1 MNESTKKQKSDD
13 FLSVLYIGTSPKGKA
28 GIAAVIRE
36 YQSFLGCSFYYVCT
50 HQDGRTLRK
59 LWLFF
64 TAILKTLYWCSTR
77 QIKVVHIHSSSH
89 LSFYRKSCF
98 VFIAKLFRKR
108 VVLHLHG
115 GLFVD
120 FARRHQRY
128 CQFVFNCSDLVI
140 TVSDYLRSESGAFL
154 RHNNMHTVYNPI
166 PIPQKVNAV
175 LPSSKVQ
182 VLFFGT
188 INENKGIFDV
198 LNCLE
203 AHQSYF
209 RTRIHFHIGG
219 VGHLV
224 QQLEQRLFS
233 TSLNEF
239 VTYHG
244 WIDGEKKVELLQKA
258 DIYLQPSYFESLG
271 IAVLE
276 AMSYRTAIIASNRGG
291 LPEIVHHEETG
302 LLIEPGSLYDLFN
315 ALKRLIDNQ
324 EERCSF
330 AEQGGIFAEQ
340 MFITNVM
347 EQLQGLYAS
356 LFQPRNRICP

>member
-1 MNESTKKQKSDD
+1 
-13 FLSVLYIGTSPKGKA
+13 
-28 GIAAVIRE
+28 
-36 YQSFLGCSFYYVCT
+36 
-50 HQDGRTLRK
+50 
-59 LWLFF
+59 
-64 TAILKTLYWCSTR
+64 
-77 QIKVVHIHSSSH
+77 
-89 LSFYRKSCF
+89 
-98 VFIAKLFRKR
+98 
-108 VVLHLHG
+108 
-115 GLFVD
+115 
-120 FARRHQRY
+120 
-128 CQFVFNCSDLVI
+128 
-140 TVSDYLRSESGAFL
+140 
-154 RHNNMHTVYNPI
+154 MHTVYNPI

-198 LNCLE
+198 LDCLE

-224 QQLEQRLFS
+224 QQLKQRLFS
-233 TSLNEF
+233 TNLNEF

-324 EERCSF
+324 EERCNF

-356 LFQPRNRICP
+356 LFQSRNRICP